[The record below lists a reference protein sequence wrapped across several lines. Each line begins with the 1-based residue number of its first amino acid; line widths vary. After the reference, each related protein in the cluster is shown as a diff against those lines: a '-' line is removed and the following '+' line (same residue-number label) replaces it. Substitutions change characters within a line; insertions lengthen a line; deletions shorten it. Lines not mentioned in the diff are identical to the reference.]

1 MLSRRRFLVWFS
13 FAAAGRTQLV
23 FAQQARRE
31 VARIGLLEPA
41 SAATFGH
48 WRQALVSG
56 LRELGWSEGRNFTIE
71 ARWAEGKY
79 QRLPQLAGELVQAK
93 VDVIVAASGP
103 GIRAA
108 QKATAAIPVVMVRT
122 ADPVSAGFVASL
134 ARPGRNITGLSNV
147 HVDASSKYVE
157 LLRTV
162 LPKLSRVGVLTNPG
176 HPNHPAFLRAAEAAA
191 KAHGITVAPAQADTA
206 GAFEAAF
213 AAMVKDGAQAL
224 ITLPDPFF
232 FAHARRIAELATQ
245 HGLPSM
251 FWAREAVEAGGL
263 MAYGQDNAEHYYR
276 AAAYIDKIL
285 KGTPPAE
292 LPVEQPTKF
301 EMVVNVATAKALRL
315 RVPDELL
322 LRADEVIR

>member
-1 MLSRRRFLVWFS
+1 MLTRRRFLISLPFT
-13 FAAAGRTQLV
+13 AAAGTQLV

-41 SAATFGH
+41 SAASFGR
-48 WRQALVSG
+48 WRHALLSG
-56 LRELGWSEGRNFTIE
+56 LKEQGWSEGRNFTIE
-71 ARWAEGKY
+71 SRWAEGKY
-79 QRLPQLAGELVQAK
+79 ERLPQLAAELVQAK

-108 QKATAAIPVVMVRT
+108 QKATGTIPIVMVRT

-162 LPKLSRVGVLTNPG
+162 VPKLNRVAVLMNPA
-176 HPNHPAFLRAAEAAA
+176 HPNHPAFLRAVEGAA
-191 KAHGITVAPAQADTA
+191 KAGGVTVTPAPATTVA
-206 GAFEAAF
+206 AFEAAF
-213 AAMVKDGAQAL
+213 AAMVDGRAQAL

-232 FAHARRIAELATQ
+232 FAHARRVAELATQ

-251 FWAREAVEAGGL
+251 FWAREGVEAGGL

-276 AAAYIDKIL
+276 AAVYIDKIL

-301 EMVVNVATAKALRL
+301 ETVVNLATAKALRV